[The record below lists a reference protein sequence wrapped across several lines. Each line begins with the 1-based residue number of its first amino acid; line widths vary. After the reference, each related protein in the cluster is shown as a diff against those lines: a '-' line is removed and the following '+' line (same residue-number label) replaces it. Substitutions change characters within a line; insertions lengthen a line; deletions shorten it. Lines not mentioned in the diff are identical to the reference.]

1 MKPSEPR
8 ARLIF
13 VSYYGVEAASFRFRV
28 LKLAPAL
35 VERGFGVEILTG
47 TRLSLLRD
55 LAATLFRLRV
65 SKRIVIF
72 QKCTPNELAR
82 LAKGLGAS
90 VWFDVDDGGDT
101 AIDGTPEPSDEIER
115 VRRFVVRVD
124 GVVGGSS
131 ALCRWLASGCPEIDC
146 IPTCVDVENYPEPRA
161 SGHASAVIG
170 WVGGRMA
177 ASVIPPIAQAL
188 DDAWTE
194 TGTKLLLVGRN
205 TDGVL
210 PDRSYVE
217 HRPWRIDLE
226 PKVFGE
232 IDVGIMPLPDNDRAR
247 MKAGFKL
254 LQYMAAGVPVV
265 ATPIGI
271 NRELVVPGEN
281 GFLAETPD
289 EWRDALVRL
298 ARDPELRGRLGR
310 NGRELVRS
318 RYTMADAACQWEEVL
333 VRRGVIEAA

>member
-1 MKPSEPR
+1 VKPSEPR

-13 VSYYGVEAASFRFRV
+13 VSCYGVEAASFRFRV

-47 TRLSLLRD
+47 TRLSLLRK
-55 LAATLFRLRV
+55 LAATLFRWRA
-65 SKRIVIF
+65 SKRVVIF
-72 QKCTPNELAR
+72 QKCTLNEHTR
-82 LAKGLGAS
+82 LAKGLGAQ
-90 VWFDVDDGGDT
+90 VWFDLDDGGDT
-101 AIDGTPEPSDEIER
+101 AIDGTPEPAFEVER
-115 VRRFVVRVD
+115 VRRFARRVD
-124 GVVGGSS
+124 GVVGGSP
-131 ALCRWLASGCPEIDC
+131 ALCRWLELDCPEIDC
-146 IPTCVDVENYPEPRA
+146 IPTCVDAENYPQPRE
-161 SGHASAVIG
+161 SGHIEVVIG

-177 ASVIPPIAQAL
+177 VSVIPPIAEAL
-188 DDAWTE
+188 DAAWTE
-194 TGTKLLLVGRN
+194 TGARMLLVGRDL
-205 TDGVL
+205 DGVL
-210 PDRSYVE
+210 PGRSYVE
-217 HRPWRIDLE
+217 QRPWCLDLE
-226 PKVFGE
+226 PGVFGE
-232 IDVGIMPLPDNDRAR
+232 IDIGIMPLPDNDRAR

-298 ARDPELRGRLGR
+298 GRDPELRRRLGR

-318 RYTMADAACQWEEVL
+318 LYTMADAACQWEEVL